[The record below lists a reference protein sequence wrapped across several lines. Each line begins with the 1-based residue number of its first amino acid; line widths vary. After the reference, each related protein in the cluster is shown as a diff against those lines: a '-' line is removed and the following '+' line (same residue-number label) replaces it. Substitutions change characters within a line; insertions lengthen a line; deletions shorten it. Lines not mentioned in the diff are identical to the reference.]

1 MADNADDRADEHL
14 RAADNKYS
22 RNIFG
27 LLAFIGITIKTCFPA
42 EGNTEGTTG
51 PAAAAVWGYGL
62 VAISV
67 AGLAFTSAGDKNGS
81 VVEGALSRMSG
92 YGGLFATLVCLISL
106 NSHYYTQI
114 NKGLVASEYDQF
126 SMLATIMI
134 VLQLLLLAKAT
145 YAGAK
150 RGGPGDTGP
159 EKEAVGRDL
168 WVGYLLSVLGIIFA
182 AMQTVVLTYFS
193 TDG

>member
-1 MADNADDRADEHL
+1 
-14 RAADNKYS
+14 
-22 RNIFG
+22 
-27 LLAFIGITIKTCFPA
+27 
-42 EGNTEGTTG
+42 
-51 PAAAAVWGYGL
+51 
-62 VAISV
+62 
-67 AGLAFTSAGDKNGS
+67 
-81 VVEGALSRMSG
+81 
-92 YGGLFATLVCLISL
+92 
-106 NSHYYTQI
+106 
-114 NKGLVASEYDQF
+114 
-126 SMLATIMI
+126 MLATIMI

-150 RGGPGDTGP
+150 RGDPGDTGP